1 MDKET
6 FKNELEKLLQQ
17 FGFTHAQT
25 DDDKLSLVRSSEYV
39 NDELEMTV
47 IVYESLPDSPQAVTD
62 GESL

>member
-6 FKNELEKLLQQ
+6 FKKELEKLLQQ
-17 FGFTHAQT
+17 FGFIYAQS

-47 IVYESLPDSPQAVTD
+47 IFYERLAEDKEILKPKDR
-62 GESL
+62 E

>member
-6 FKNELEKLLQQ
+6 FKKEFEKLLQQ

-39 NDELEMTV
+39 NDELEVTV
-47 IVYESLPDSPQAVTD
+47 IFYENLPDNS
-62 GESL
+62 E